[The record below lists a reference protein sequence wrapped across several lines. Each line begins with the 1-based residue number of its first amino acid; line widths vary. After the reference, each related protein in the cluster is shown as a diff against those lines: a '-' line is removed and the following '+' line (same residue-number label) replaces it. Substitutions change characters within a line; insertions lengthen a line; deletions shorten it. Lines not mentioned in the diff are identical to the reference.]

1 MPLLVRSQI
10 VEPPL
15 PPVGGGGPVAPAV
28 GVTWTAPNGET
39 WDLMNEGNAAGLVIA
54 MDGIEG
60 LGAAPRALYRQDS
73 HTGGSFARWAHMAE
87 RILTLPLFLYDTDHD
102 SLQQRKRRLIR
113 SFTMTTPTAGVPRP
127 GTLRVTRA
135 DGTWREI
142 SAYYMDGL
150 ESFTTHPLRAEIDGV
165 VQLLATDPRWYG
177 ESTVAAEFATAEARS
192 YLDPYETVS
201 PTAALGE
208 QLINVAGDLPAS
220 PVWTITGPATV
231 VSVRPTGGFGW
242 QLNGVAAGEQVVID
256 VERKTVRSST
266 LGNRIGS
273 LTWPGAIL
281 FELEPG
287 EVSIDLEIT
296 GGSPGV
302 SSIRLEYRPR
312 WESE

>member
-1 MPLLVRSQI
+1 MPLLVRSSS
-10 VEPPL
+10 VTPP
-15 PPVGGGGPVAPAV
+15 PPPPGGGPVPPAV
-28 GVTWTAPNGET
+28 GVTWYAPDGTA
-39 WDLMNEGNAAGLVIA
+39 WDLMNEGNAAGLVVPLE
-54 MDGIEG
+54 GIIG
-60 LGAAPRALYRQDS
+60 LGAAPRELYRQDL
-73 HTGGSFARWAHMAE
+73 HTGGSAARWAYMAE
-87 RILTLPLFLYDTDHD
+87 RIITLPILLYDRDPN
-102 SLQQRKRRLIR
+102 SLSSRRRELIR
-113 SFTMTTPTAGVPRP
+113 AFTQTTPTAGVPRP
-127 GTLRVTRA
+127 GRLRITRA
-135 DGTWREI
+135 DGNWREI
-142 SAYYMDGL
+142 YAYYLDGL
-150 ESFTTHPLRAEIDGV
+150 ESFAQHPLRSEIEGV

-177 ESTVAAEFATAEARS
+177 EQTVAAEFATTEGRN

-201 PTAALGE
+201 PTAALGS
-208 QLINVAGDLPAS
+208 QVIQVMGDLPAS
-220 PVWTITGPATV
+220 PVWTITGPAEV
-231 VSVRPTGGFGW
+231 VSVKPTDGFGW
-242 QLNGVAAGEQVVID
+242 QLNGVAPGEQVVID